1 MHTTSRNPAPGKW
14 RALLLCLSLS
24 ACTKSTLQVNVREGD
39 ALPVQAAAVYPFG
52 FRWPEP
58 AYRSYELSEAL
69 VLQVLASNRYAVFGP
84 GEFKLLRATAE
95 NPFIG
100 SDLALGLADHG
111 LAPTE
116 AIVFR
121 PSAEKRAQMAMKEV
135 FDVNGKPKGSQ
146 AVEEV
151 VYVGKIEVFHSKTRE
166 IIADALDQVE
176 VDPFATRDPN
186 DPASELT
193 TLMKRLMEL
202 VLSQLATRAPGA
214 RVVRPP
220 GFEYLFNPKTV
231 FDFALEGRPAYSAEL
246 EKADILDQDLLTEAR
261 MRFFLPAVD
270 DTTLGKLKRLPGGLF
285 VTRLAPSGNKAG
297 LKAGDLVVEVKGEP
311 AHPQTLHRVL
321 RTTDTGKTV
330 PLKVLRGGETV
341 TLALTVEPPVEG

>member
-1 MHTTSRNPAPGKW
+1 
-14 RALLLCLSLS
+14 
-24 ACTKSTLQVNVREGD
+24 
-39 ALPVQAAAVYPFG
+39 
-52 FRWPEP
+52 
-58 AYRSYELSEAL
+58 
-69 VLQVLASNRYAVFGP
+69 
-84 GEFKLLRATAE
+84 
-95 NPFIG
+95 
-100 SDLALGLADHG
+100 
-111 LAPTE
+111 
-116 AIVFR
+116 
-121 PSAEKRAQMAMKEV
+121 MAMKEV

-166 IIADALDQVE
+166 IIADVIDQVE

-186 DPASELT
+186 DPAIELT

-214 RVVRPP
+214 KVVRPP
-220 GFEYLFNPKTV
+220 GFDYLFNPKTV
-231 FDFALEGRPAYSAEL
+231 FDFALEGRPAYSE
-246 EKADILDQDLLTEAR
+246 EIKKADILDQDLLTDAR

-285 VTRLAPSGNKAG
+285 VTRLSPSGNKAG
-297 LKAGDLVVEVKGEP
+297 LRAGDLVVEVKGEP

-321 RTTDTGKTV
+321 RTTGTGKTV

-341 TLALTVEPPVEG
+341 TLALTVGPPVEG